1 MLEANL
7 PFFPERSIKIW
18 LFNGLEKAGASIEYW
33 AFISIQSPATQY
45 SIGLQK
51 KMQEHDAR
59 FSLTLND
66 LSMDLID
73 MSIALYAVSYQITS
87 IFNQAPLTTQ

>member
-1 MLEANL
+1 
-7 PFFPERSIKIW
+7 
-18 LFNGLEKAGASIEYW
+18 
-33 AFISIQSPATQY
+33 
-45 SIGLQK
+45 
-51 KMQEHDAR
+51 MQEHDAR

-87 IFNQAPLTTQ
+87 IFNQAPLTTVQFPSTITRNLQIEQRYLAIGI

>member
-1 MLEANL
+1 
-7 PFFPERSIKIW
+7 
-18 LFNGLEKAGASIEYW
+18 
-33 AFISIQSPATQY
+33 
-45 SIGLQK
+45 
-51 KMQEHDAR
+51 MQEHDAR